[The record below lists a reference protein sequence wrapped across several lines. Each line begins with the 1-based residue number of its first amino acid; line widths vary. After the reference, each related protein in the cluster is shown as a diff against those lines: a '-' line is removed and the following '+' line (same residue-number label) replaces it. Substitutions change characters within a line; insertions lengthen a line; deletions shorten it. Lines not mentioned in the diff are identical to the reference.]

1 MSVLEKQIE
10 FNNELLP
17 ISMSFVNG
25 KITLDQYLEKRKEL
39 VKKFGFDKGVEYFR
53 K

>member
-1 MSVLEKQIE
+1 MSILEKQIE

-25 KITLDQYLEKRKEL
+25 RITLEQYLEKRKEL
-39 VKKFGFDKGVEYFR
+39 VKKYGFDKGVRYFI